1 MERLEL
7 VPWGYDFEAMILFCK
22 KALVHR
28 IIQMRKLLV
37 RVEFLLARTTGN
49 VLFRTLQGLQ
59 RVCTQQ
65 NWNSYIAL
73 QV

>member
-1 MERLEL
+1 M
-7 VPWGYDFEAMILFCK
+7 PWGYDFEAMILFCK

-49 VLFRTLQGLQ
+49 VLFRTLL
-59 RVCTQQ
+59 RRREHAL
-65 NWNSYIAL
+65 IAPWL
-73 QV
+73 VVPAYSIDSI